1 MESAHLKP
9 SIFQQFRSG
18 NISTPFLHSIIK
30 WRSLVEYMAARN
42 STCRTIDLQK
52 KIVFQTKWE
61 KASMCVKYD
70 EIEMCVCICEIQTE
84 CYCLILELRAPFFGR
99 RHRRRRCRRRRN
111 RLSFFIF
118 DKITKYTLFIRDQL
132 HMNNNYEAFHSKWL
146 LVSFD
151 REKMFFFNSSKNP
164 TYFDA
169 PTLIPWNYA
178 PLWATDAFRT
188 SNFHITNIYDHK
200 NNKHSLELCT
210 VSSGIKSLNFCVKCQ
225 YFFCSNKHFIVFNSC
240 RECLSRST

>member
-1 MESAHLKP
+1 
-9 SIFQQFRSG
+9 
-18 NISTPFLHSIIK
+18 
-30 WRSLVEYMAARN
+30 
-42 STCRTIDLQK
+42 
-52 KIVFQTKWE
+52 
-61 KASMCVKYD
+61 
-70 EIEMCVCICEIQTE
+70 MCVCICEIQTE

-188 SNFHITNIYDHK
+188 SNFHITNFMITKITNIPWSCVLSLRGLNHLIFAWNVNIFFVLINILLCLIYVESVWADRLKLAYTIYVLFNVKLHI
-200 NNKHSLELCT
+200 
-210 VSSGIKSLNFCVKCQ
+210 SSYKALK
-225 YFFCSNKHFIVFNSC
+225 
-240 RECLSRST
+240 